1 MPDIF
6 DPVAW
11 TVARRLG
18 GGNSGG
24 SGLPSGSKPNQYL
37 VTDGE
42 GNAKWEDKL
51 GYIAVGD
58 TVLSETTPV
67 FNEDME
73 GYVITEQFALTVG
86 DFYKVTYN
94 GEDYICKV
102 QSMYDPEMGSIIVLG
117 NGKGFGVSTSTEPFC
132 VAQMGGMT
140 GVIPMDGA
148 ENVTIAIARCVVKKI
163 DEVLIPEYKPD
174 YFNLDKVFNTA
185 ALFRYHVELFDSN
198 NLYPTKLRDSA
209 VMVDVDTFREYAKY
223 LNQNN
228 IYLAIARN
236 FCVTGFGAWAEDS
249 GGPFMQA
256 SLFYPNFIYHEGDSS
271 PHMYLDFYHLN
282 IKVEDG
288 EVVAYAGR
296 YTTDTLEA
304 EATVPQ

>member
-1 MPDIF
+1 MDHNTIL
-6 DPVAW
+6 A
-11 TVARRLG
+11 ALMLRNRG
-18 GGNSGG
+18 SGT
-24 SGLPSGSKPNQYL
+24 SGLPSGSSPNQYL

-42 GNAKWEDKL
+42 GNAKWEDRL

-148 ENVTIAIARCVVKKI
+148 ENVTIAIAKCVVKKI
-163 DEVLIPEYKPD
+163 DKVLIPETELD
-174 YFNLDKVFNTA
+174 YFNLDRVLGSG
-185 ALFRYHVELFDSN
+185 ALNEFDVGEFDSSN
-198 NLYPTKLRDSA
+198 MYPTKLSDSA
-209 VMVDVDTFREYAKY
+209 ISVDVDTFREYAKY
-223 LNQNN
+223 LNEHL
-228 IYLAIARN
+228 IYKASFRN
-236 FCVTGFGAWAEDS
+236 FVVTGFGAWAEDS

-256 SLFYPNFIYHEGDSS
+256 SLFQPNFLYHEGDSS
-271 PHMYLDFYHLN
+271 PHMYLNFYHLN

-304 EATVPQ
+304 EATGPA